1 MTNLINLQE
10 YRTEMETNK
19 SLAVKI
25 MVSCVDPTK
34 VDAADLPNILKG
46 IFKGVCAL
54 KEEEAVIPKEN
65 TPRFLSKQEIADT
78 IHDDYLVCLE
88 DGVKM
93 KMIKR
98 HLKTNY
104 QITFE
109 EYKEKWGLPY
119 NYPSVCPKYS
129 KRRSDLAKD
138 MGLGKN
144 FGTRKQYK
152 PGDIIDIEDLPPIN
166 LIKNKTKPIQ
176 PINDPLDL

>member
-1 MTNLINLQE
+1 MTNLINLNE
-10 YRTEMETNK
+10 YKAEMETNK

-34 VDAADLPNILKG
+34 VDVAELPNILKG

-54 KEEEAVIPKEN
+54 KEEEVTTPKEN
-65 TPRFLSKQEIADT
+65 TPRLLSKQEIADT

-88 DGVKM
+88 DGERM

-129 KRRSDLAKD
+129 KKRSDLAKG
-138 MGLGKN
+138 MGLGKHSGKGRQSN
-144 FGTRKQYK
+144 V
-152 PGDIIDIEDLPPIN
+152 IEDLPPIH
-166 LIKNKTKPIQ
+166 LVRSKTKPVQ